1 MQGINT
7 TFPFQCYSIY
17 HTFAAT
23 KYQKMQQ
30 LLLSL
35 CIAAT
40 LGVTEARF
48 PSDMGDHTV
57 IIVIQ
62 GNKGSQIGNRGTE
75 VVPISGYVDTDT
87 GVVEFN
93 FSRPCGM
100 VNISFDNLSDGSNF
114 DTTVNGDGTVI
125 IPAMLST
132 GLWRLYFTLPNG
144 LWYYVIA
151 AD

>member
-1 MQGINT
+1 
-7 TFPFQCYSIY
+7 
-17 HTFAAT
+17 
-23 KYQKMQQ
+23 MQQ

-62 GNKGSQIGNRGTE
+62 ENKGSQIGNRGAE

-87 GVVEFN
+87 GVVLLN
-93 FSRPCGM
+93 FSQPCG
-100 VNISFDNLSDGSNF
+100 VVHISFENLSDGSNF

-125 IPAMLST
+125 IPVMLST
-132 GLWRLYFTLPNG
+132 GTWQLYFTLPNG
-144 LWYYVIA
+144 VRYYGEFTL
-151 AD
+151 